1 MATKKNTK
9 PDLKSF
15 STDELLEQVY
25 ATEMQL
31 QKARFSHAVS
41 LLSNPSVMRKLRKD
55 IARLKT
61 ELRAREIAETVD
73 NG

>member
-41 LLSNPSVMRKLRKD
+41 LLGNPSVMGKLRKD

-61 ELRAREIAETVD
+61 ELRAREIAEAA
-73 NG
+73 N